1 MNEVS
6 LLLKSVIPIKIE
18 WIVGIVTGIM
28 GTIVNAM
35 FGGFDEMLKAI
46 LILMV
51 LDYITGIIAAWIMP
65 TTKLDSQRGFRGIG
79 KKIVMLCMIAL
90 GYVIGHI
97 TGQAEI
103 RDIVIWFYIGNEGL
117 SILENVANAGV
128 PVPNKLKENLAK
140 FTEHKTEKRVGK

>member
-1 MNEVS
+1 MEYLEFFKTLIPVR
-6 LLLKSVIPIKIE
+6 LEWMVGAVTSVM
-18 WIVGIVTGIM
+18 GIVI
-28 GTIVNAM
+28 NNL
-35 FGGFDEMLKAI
+35 FGGLDDMLQAI

-51 LDYITGIIAAWIMP
+51 LDYITGVIAAWMSP
-65 TTKLDSQRGFRGIG
+65 NKKLDSQRGFQGIG
-79 KKIVMLCMIAL
+79 KKVVMLCMIAL

-97 TGQAEI
+97 TNQIEI

-140 FTEHKTEKRVGK
+140 FTEHKNEKRTGK